1 MESVL
6 NTKDEEGWALI
17 HSVAS
22 FDYSQIIDILLERS
36 MRLTRYMWAKL
47 YYFYYRFLILV
58 GAKLIGISYGERA
71 EHEGHVG
78 VGADSLSG
86 KLRLL
91 SNHRH
96 PA

>member
-36 MRLTRYMWAKL
+36 MRLTRYVWANCTI
-47 YYFYYRFLILV
+47 FTTDF
-58 GAKLIGISYGERA
+58 
-71 EHEGHVG
+71 
-78 VGADSLSG
+78 
-86 KLRLL
+86 
-91 SNHRH
+91 
-96 PA
+96 

>member
-1 MESVL
+1 MVSVL
-6 NTKDEEGWALI
+6 NTKDEEWWALI

-36 MRLTRYMWAKL
+36 
-47 YYFYYRFLILV
+47 
-58 GAKLIGISYGERA
+58 ISYGERA
-71 EHEGHVG
+71 EHEGRVG